1 MSTDISLAA
10 PVRSFAPRERLDGQ
24 VAVITGGIGAIGAAT
39 AHRMAALGARVVLLQ
54 RDPLDAADE
63 LLAALPGAGPA
74 GRLDHFAVR
83 ASVTDSAT
91 LAAAAAEVRERSGG
105 ATMLV
110 NAAGFTKPVPAA
122 DLDALDDALIDAVFA
137 VTWRGSFAAIRAFA
151 PQLKASGDALVV
163 NVSSIAAF
171 TGLGSNLA
179 YAAAKAGID
188 ATTRALAR
196 TLAPAVRVLAVSPG
210 VVDTPFVAGRDAGFN
225 ARVGATLPLQR
236 VGVAD
241 DVAAAIVAC
250 ATSLR
255 YATGSVLVVDG
266 GRHLG

>member
-1 MSTDISLAA
+1 MQA
-10 PVRSFAPRERLDGQ
+10 PERSFAPRERLDGQ
-24 VAVITGGIGAIGAAT
+24 VAVITGGAGAIGSAT
-39 AHRMAALGARVVLLQ
+39 AQRLAALGARVVLLQ
-54 RDPLDAADE
+54 RDPLDGADAP
-63 LLAALPGAGPA
+63 LAALPGAG
-74 GRLDHFAVR
+74 HFALR
-83 ASVTDSAT
+83 ASVTDSAE
-91 LAAAAAEVRERSGG
+91 LAAAAAQVAERTGG
-105 ATMLV
+105 ATLLV

-122 DLDALDDALIDAVFA
+122 DLQALDDALIDAVFA

-151 PQLKASGDALVV
+151 PQLKASGDGLIV

-188 ATTRALAR
+188 ATTRALAK
-196 TLAPAVRVLAVSPG
+196 TLAPQVRVLAVSPG

-225 ARVGATLPLQR
+225 ERVGATLPLRR

-255 YATGSVLVVDG
+255 YATGSVFIVDG

>member
-1 MSTDISLAA
+1 MQQATLETQ
-10 PVRSFAPRERLDGQ
+10 RSFAPRERLDGE
-24 VAVITGGIGAIGAAT
+24 VAVITGGAGAIGAAT
-39 AHRMAALGARVVLLQ
+39 ARRLAALGARVVLLQ
-54 RDPLDAADE
+54 RGALDAAQA
-63 LLAALPGAGPA
+63 LLAELPGQGE
-74 GRLDHFAVR
+74 GRDHFALR
-83 ASVTDSAT
+83 ASVTDSAA
-91 LAAAAAEVRERSGG
+91 LADAAAQVAERTGG
-105 ATMLV
+105 ATLLV
-110 NAAGFTKPVPAA
+110 NAAGFTKPVSAA
-122 DLDALDDALIDAVFA
+122 NLDALDDALIDAVFA

-179 YAAAKAGID
+179 YAAAKAGMD
-188 ATTRALAR
+188 ATTRALAK
-196 TLAPAVRVLAVSPG
+196 TLAPQVRVLAVSPG

-225 ARVGATLPLQR
+225 ERVGATLPLKR

-255 YATGSVLVVDG
+255 YATGSVFVVDG